1 MQIPELGI
9 LLGVVFAVIGVITSV
24 IKKDAAA
31 RKKKTEGFQS
41 KSTSA
46 DASVHPFFKEKA
58 DSPRA
63 SQTVVRESVASAK
76 PIPEPPRV
84 ERVTASV
91 QTDTNPFSIEKD
103 DLVKAIVYAEILGKP
118 KALRR

>member
-24 IKKDAAA
+24 MKKDAAA

-46 DASVHPFFKEKA
+46 DAFVQPFFKEKA